1 MGWLLLNPPHA
12 HRYRLRPMV
21 NLCCSTSLLPP
32 TLLSAPSASLSPP
45 ALVPSTAFLTY
56 LVFCSV
62 LTLLCSLV
70 SGSSHA
76 EKSRRSALMSLFSPP
91 AWYPRWRSAGV
102 PDPLLQCRSRTSF
115 LDRLSSP
122 WPASPHVPASQ
133 RMGVIALRWP
143 PSPPS
148 ASVRLRLSPLRKPVP
163 SHLAFLMPCR
173 DFCCLPRR
181 SSHLQARFLWCR
193 IPPPASTSSNELFLP
208 R

>member
-76 EKSRRSALMSLFSPP
+76 EKSRRSALMSRGGGRQVSPIR
-91 AWYPRWRSAGV
+91 YCSA
-102 PDPLLQCRSRTSF
+102 RSRTSF